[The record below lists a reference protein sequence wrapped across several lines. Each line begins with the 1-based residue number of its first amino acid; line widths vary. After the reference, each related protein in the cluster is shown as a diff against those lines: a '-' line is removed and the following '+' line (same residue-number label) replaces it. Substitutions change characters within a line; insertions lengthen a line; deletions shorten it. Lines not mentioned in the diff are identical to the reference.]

1 MGRLLYYLLFLNTYY
16 LKFRG
21 IDAKFDKP
29 VQLLNASV
37 PVGVGVLLHIV
48 GAVPVSAFD
57 VVVIL

>member
-1 MGRLLYYLLFLNTYY
+1 MYRLLFLNTYY
-16 LKFRG
+16 LKFAG

-29 VQLLNASV
+29 VQFKNAPV